1 MTIKNHKRVQRAI
14 RVPAYAEIALGTA
27 PKQTEIVVGKT
38 YELHPA
44 CDLWMGGA
52 KSARVKAIYA
62 DAIGRIVLVSVA
74 PIVMDTEQR
83 GTHRIA
89 IDHFA

>member
-14 RVPAYAEIALGTA
+14 RVATYAEISLGIA
-27 PKQTEIVVGKT
+27 PKQTKIVVGNT

-44 CDLWMGGA
+44 CDLWMRGA

-74 PIVMDTEQR
+74 PIVMGTEQR
-83 GTHRIA
+83 GTHRIG
-89 IDHFA
+89 IDRFA